1 MSGGKYDY
9 KQHHIRDIYEE
20 IEFLLEAQGKL
31 QDFDMYENEY
41 YYETFRPDVEEAM
54 KEGVEI
60 LKKAYVYAH
69 RIDWYLSGDDG
80 EDNFLRRL
88 KEDLEELRAPQV

>member
-41 YYETFRPDVEEAM
+41 YYETFRPDVEEAI

-88 KEDLEELRAPQV
+88 KEDLEELRIPQE